1 MNILEEKE
9 EVKKK
14 NQFCRR
20 KFKKMQPFLHG
31 NSEYPKRK
39 DMDRGSI
46 RSNNLKEN
54 RLQAGK
60 QNMKIISDKKIKT
73 FFL

>member
-1 MNILEEKE
+1 M
-9 EVKKK
+9 
-14 NQFCRR
+14 
-20 KFKKMQPFLHG
+20 HG